1 VPARI
6 AVVTGAYGYL
16 GAVIRARLQA
26 AGWSTRA
33 LVRCPRPGDR
43 AATWSLGQPPPED
56 ALRHAEV
63 LVHCAYDFRTS
74 DPASIWH
81 VNVEGS
87 RMLLRAA
94 KDHGVA
100 RLLVLSSM
108 SAYEGTTQLYGRAKL
123 AIEAATLELGGIA
136 VRPGLVY
143 GDAAGGMAGTLRQL
157 THLPLVPVIAGSAR
171 QFPVHEADF
180 VDAVLRILE
189 APAWTPEVIGVAQP
203 TSVTFRELLAALA
216 AGEGR
221 SCRFV
226 PVPWRAVYWTLRLV
240 EALGASPPLR
250 SDSVLGLVRP
260 PPAVPVSKAFPDLL
274 ASLRLIEPPTAVAA

>member
-6 AVVTGAYGYL
+6 AVITGAYGYL
-16 GAVIRARLQA
+16 GGVIRARLEA

-33 LVRCPRPGDR
+33 LVRSPRGGDR
-43 AATWSLGQPPPED
+43 ATRWSLDQPPPED
-56 ALRHAEV
+56 ALRQTEA

-74 DPASIWH
+74 DPGSLWH
-81 VNVEGS
+81 ANVDGS

-94 KDHGVA
+94 KDHAVP

-108 SAYEGTTQLYGRAKL
+108 SAYEGTTQFYGRAKL

-143 GDAAGGMAGTLRQL
+143 GDSAGGMAGTLRKL
-157 THLPLVPVIAGSAR
+157 TRLPLVPTIAGNAR

-180 VDAVLRILE
+180 ADAVLRIVE

-203 TSVTFRELLAALA
+203 TSVTFREMLAALA
-216 AGEGR
+216 ASEGR

-226 PVPWRAVYWTLRLV
+226 PVPWRAVYWTLRIV
-240 EALGASPPLR
+240 EALGAPAPLR

-260 PPAVPVSKAFPDLL
+260 APDVPVSKAFPDLL
-274 ASLRLIEPPTAVAA
+274 ASLRTIEPPTAVHA